1 MAENKRLGVP
11 IAERGK
17 HMPGALTQNN
27 DSSSEGSNDSDN
39 KNAKKRKMSKGG
51 TDVKGI
57 LEKNAST
64 KNAMMSAL
72 NGLAATLNP

>member
-1 MAENKRLGVP
+1 MFLSQNRHL
-11 IAERGK
+11 
-17 HMPGALTQNN
+17 PGALTHNN

-39 KNAKKRKMSKGG
+39 KTAEKRKTSKGG

-64 KNAMMSAL
+64 
-72 NGLAATLNP
+72 